1 MSEAD
6 RDRWE
11 ARYRDAGPRERSPSD
26 LLTGCDLPRGGRA
39 LDVAGGAGRNA
50 LWLAERGFDVTVT
63 DISETAL
70 GYARKAAT
78 ARGLELDTLVLD
90 LELAPLPEGPWDVIV
105 CVDYLQRDLFPRF
118 ALELSPVGVLI
129 FLQPTRKNLE
139 RNPKPGSHHV
149 LEDGELPGLVG
160 DLEVVSY
167 EERWFG
173 DRHEAR
179 LIARRLSS

>member
-1 MSEAD
+1 MSQAD

-11 ARYRDAGPRERSPSD
+11 ARYRDAGPRERAPSE
-26 LLTGCDLPRGGRA
+26 LLTAHDLPRRGRA

-50 LWLAERGFDVTVT
+50 LWLAERGLDVTVV

-70 GYARKAAT
+70 GYAREAAA
-78 ARGLELDTLVLD
+78 ARGLELVTLALD

-105 CVDYLQRDLFPRF
+105 CTDYLQRDLFPRF
-118 ALELSPVGVLI
+118 ARALSPGGVLL

-139 RNPKPGSHHV
+139 RNPKPGSRHV
-149 LEDGELPGLVG
+149 LEDGELPGLIG
-160 DLEVVSY
+160 DFEIVSY

-173 DRHEAR
+173 ERHEAR